1 MANIKQVSIRG
12 HMPFDIAYTSDSVA
26 IWLGQIN
33 SPLSNL
39 KITYSGDAYDTPKE
53 HKAGR
58 TSMHEFHIVGTSSM
72 LFSVFHKLVGDFENN
87 GVDFTSIEIIDIE
100 DGHDKFLWYKE
111 DIAEGNL

>member
-39 KITYSGDAYDTPKE
+39 KINYSGRSYFKQSPDGHGKW
-53 HKAGR
+53 
-58 TSMHEFHIVGTSSM
+58 SMFEFHIVGTASW
-72 LFSVFHKLVGDFENN
+72 LFTVFHKMVEDFGNN
-87 GVDFTSIEIIDIE
+87 GADFTSIEIIDIE

-111 DIAEGNL
+111 DIAEGNV